1 MQLNCKFLEQE
12 AWTRLFLL
20 FLFSF
25 FFFLCFED
33 CFFPEAAFLA
43 STTVTGI
50 GCIIEELHAYS
61 MQHEEAIETVTKEY
75 TWKPTC
81 CPTLHLSYQSTKILR
96 QSCGSF
102 YAFQL
107 RWLRFPIVFQLKMKL
122 EPFQDTKP

>member
-25 FFFLCFED
+25 FFFCASKIAFSQKRCF
-33 CFFPEAAFLA
+33 
-43 STTVTGI
+43 SRTTVTGI

-75 TWKPTC
+75 T
-81 CPTLHLSYQSTKILR
+81 
-96 QSCGSF
+96 
-102 YAFQL
+102 
-107 RWLRFPIVFQLKMKL
+107 
-122 EPFQDTKP
+122 